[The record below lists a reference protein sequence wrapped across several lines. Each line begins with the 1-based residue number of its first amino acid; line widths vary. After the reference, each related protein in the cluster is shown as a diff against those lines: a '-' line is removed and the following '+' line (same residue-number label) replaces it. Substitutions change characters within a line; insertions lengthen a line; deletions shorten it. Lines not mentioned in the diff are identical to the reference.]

1 MLSKDLANNLSSN
14 VILEQPNENGWG
26 YGQIFAILA
35 RRKVWLIGTF
45 LSVLAM
51 SIVLTLIAK
60 PKYESSLRVLIEPT
74 YKSRQQSNGTVSSEM
89 QFSDPQVQVDLT
101 TQIQVLSSS
110 KLLKNAVNLL
120 QADYPDLTVSKL
132 KAGLTLAPIN
142 GTSGSQKVQ
151 TNLIEITY
159 VDTDSK
165 KARNVLKTLL
175 SVYQAYNLEQ
185 QKLRLSKGLSFI
197 NEQLPTIRRGVLE
210 SEAAL
215 EQFRRG
221 SNIIDPSEQAKNAA
235 SVLDNVRQQREAL
248 KASLKEALAN
258 YTSLQRQ
265 LALSPKGAISSSRL
279 SQSSLYQIRL
289 QEIQKLDLA
298 LERQRQLLTDE
309 HPVVQDLLKQ
319 RRALAQSLQQE
330 AGNILGS
337 GNISASSQQLV
348 SSGQLGDNGLLLAR
362 QLTEVQNNVSSLQA
376 KDQSL
381 AQTEE
386 KLGEEL
392 KKYPVLIAQYE
403 RLQPEVT
410 VRKNTLQKLMDAK
423 QDLSLEIAKG
433 GFNWEIIDAPKLGK
447 QISPVL
453 IRNLLLGSVI
463 GLFLGAI
470 SAFVREALDDT
481 VQSAEQLEDRLPL
494 PLLGAL
500 PKLSNAIPS
509 SINFNTLEGEH
520 TVGAPELFQWAP
532 LKEALDLIYANIQLL
547 KTQKQYEVLMVT
559 SALAGEGK
567 STLSLG
573 LALSAARQDKRVLLI
588 DADLRQPVLHKMFS
602 LNNNQGLSTLLTTDS
617 SSREIKSVPQWVY
630 MRWEDELN
638 DTDYTRTET
647 SIIPPSDISIDI
659 LTSGPNIGDPV
670 KLLQSNRLEELF
682 NIFRE
687 KYDLIIVDTPPV
699 VGLVDTLKL
708 GAACDG
714 VLMVARIQQVTHSD
728 LKTATNALSQL
739 NLIGLIMNG
748 VNHTNSQYNQR
759 YIKASR

>member
-1 MLSKDLANNLSSN
+1 MLSKDLSNNLSSN
-14 VILEQPNENGWG
+14 VILEQPNESDWG

-74 YKSRQQSNGTVSSEM
+74 YKSRQQVNGTVSTEQ

-101 TQIQVLSSS
+101 TQIKVLNSS

-120 QADYPDLTVSKL
+120 KTNYPDLTISKL
-132 KAGLTLAPIN
+132 QAGLTLEPIT
-142 GTSGSQKVQ
+142 GGKEKVQ

-159 VDTDSK
+159 VDTDPK
-165 KARNVLKTLL
+165 KTKNILKTLL

-185 QKLRLSKGLSFI
+185 QKLRLSRGLAFI

-210 SEAAL
+210 SEAEL
-215 EQFRRG
+215 EKFRRG

-258 YTSLQRQ
+258 YTNLQRQ
-265 LALSPKGAISSSRL
+265 LALSPKGAIASSRL
-279 SQSSLYQIRL
+279 SQSSLYQTRL
-289 QEIQKLDLA
+289 QEIQKLDLS

-330 AGNILGS
+330 AGNILG
-337 GNISASSQQLV
+337 NDISANPQQLL

-392 KKYPVLIAQYE
+392 RKYPVLIAQYE

-433 GFNWEIIDAPKLGK
+433 GFNWEIIDAPQSGK

-500 PKLSNAIPS
+500 PKLSTAIPS
-509 SINFNTLEGEH
+509 SANFHTLEGEH
-520 TVGAPELFQWAP
+520 SVGTPELFQWAP

-547 KTQKQYEVLMVT
+547 KTQKQHEVLMVT

-588 DADLRQPVLHKMFS
+588 DADLRQPVLHEMFS
-602 LNNNQGLSTLLTTDS
+602 LNNNQGLSTLLATDA

-638 DTDYTRTET
+638 DRDYERTEN

-670 KLLQSNRLEELF
+670 KILQSNRLEELF
-682 NIFRE
+682 HIFRE

-699 VGLVDTLKL
+699 VGLVDTLKI

-728 LKTATNALSQL
+728 LKTATHSLSQL

-748 VNHTNSQYNQR
+748 VNHTNHKYNQR
-759 YIKASR
+759 YIKAAR

>member
-14 VILEQPNENGWG
+14 VTLEQPNESDWG

-74 YKSRQQSNGTVSSEM
+74 YKSRQQVNGTVSSEM

-101 TQIQVLSSS
+101 TQMQVLSSS

-120 QADYPDLTVSKL
+120 QADYTDLTVSKL
-132 KAGLTLAPIN
+132 KEGLTLAPIN
-142 GTSGSQKVQ
+142 GNSGSQKVQ

-159 VDTDSK
+159 VDNDSK

-185 QKLRLSKGLSFI
+185 QKLRLSKGLAFI
-197 NEQLPTIRRGVLE
+197 NEQLPAIRRGVLE

-258 YTSLQRQ
+258 YTNLQRQ
-265 LALSPKGAISSSRL
+265 LALSPKGAIASSRL
-279 SQSSLYQIRL
+279 SQSSLYQTRL

-330 AGNILGS
+330 AGNILG
-337 GNISASSQQLV
+337 NDISANPQQLL

-362 QLTEVQNNVSSLQA
+362 QLTEVQNTVSSLQA

-392 KKYPVLIAQYE
+392 KRYPVLIAQYE

-470 SAFVREALDDT
+470 SAFLREALDDT

-602 LNNNQGLSTLLTTDS
+602 LNNNQGLSTLLATDS
-617 SSREIKSVPQWVY
+617 SSKEIKSVPQWVY

-748 VNHTNSQYNQR
+748 VNHTNSKYNQR

>member
-14 VILEQPNENGWG
+14 VILEQPNESSWG
-26 YGQIFAILA
+26 YGQIFAIIV
-35 RRKVWLIGTF
+35 RRKGWLIGTF

-51 SIVLTLIAK
+51 SIVLTLMAK
-60 PKYESSLRVLIEPT
+60 PKYESNLRVLIEPT
-74 YKSRQQSNGTVSSEM
+74 YKSRQQVNGAVSSEM

-110 KLLKNAVNLL
+110 ELLRKAVDRLKP
-120 QADYPDLTVSKL
+120 DYQDLTLRKL
-132 KAGLTLAPIN
+132 QAGLTLSPIN
-142 GTSGSQKVQ
+142 GTNGSQKVQ
-151 TNLIEITY
+151 TNLMQISYI
-159 VDTDSK
+159 DNDPRKSK
-165 KARNVLKTLL
+165 NILKTLL

-185 QKLRLSKGLSFI
+185 QKLRLSKGLAFI
-197 NEQLPTIRRGVLE
+197 NEQLPTIRQSVLE

-248 KASLKEALAN
+248 RASLKEALAN
-258 YTSLQRQ
+258 YTNLQRQ
-265 LALSPKGAISSSRL
+265 LALSPKGAIASSRL

-330 AGNILGS
+330 AGNILG
-337 GNISASSQQLV
+337 NDVSANSQQLV
-348 SSGQLGDNGLLLAR
+348 SSGQLGDNELLLAR

-386 KLGEEL
+386 KLGQEL
-392 KKYPVLIAQYE
+392 RKYPVLIAQYE

-410 VRKNTLQKLMDAK
+410 VRKNTLQKLINAK
-423 QDLSLEIAKG
+423 QDLSLEIARG
-433 GFNWEIIDAPKLGK
+433 GYNWEIIEAPQLGK
-447 QISPVL
+447 QISPIL
-453 IRNLLLGSVI
+453 IRNLLLGTVI

-500 PKLSNAIPS
+500 PKLSSAMQS
-509 SINFNTLEGEH
+509 SPTFNTLEGEH

-532 LKEALDLIYANIQLL
+532 LKEALDLIYANVQLL
-547 KTQKQYEVLMVT
+547 KTQKQHEVLMIT

-588 DADLRQPVLHKMFS
+588 DADLRNPVLHKMFS
-602 LNNNQGLSTLLTTDS
+602 LNNNQGLSTLLSTNS

-638 DTDYTRTET
+638 ERDYERTN
-647 SIIPPSDISIDI
+647 SIIPPADVSIDI
-659 LTSGPNIGDPV
+659 LTSGPSIGDPV
-670 KLLQSNRLEELF
+670 KLLQSERLEELF
-682 NIFRE
+682 NI
-687 KYDLIIVDTPPV
+687 
-699 VGLVDTLKL
+699 
-708 GAACDG
+708 
-714 VLMVARIQQVTHSD
+714 
-728 LKTATNALSQL
+728 
-739 NLIGLIMNG
+739 
-748 VNHTNSQYNQR
+748 
-759 YIKASR
+759 

>member
-14 VILEQPNENGWG
+14 VILEQPNESGWG
-26 YGQIFAILA
+26 YGQIFAILG

-51 SIVLTLIAK
+51 SVVLTLIAK

-74 YKSRQQSNGTVSSEM
+74 YKSRQQVNGAVSSEM

-110 KLLKNAVNLL
+110 ELLKKAVNRL
-120 QADYPDLTVSKL
+120 QGDYQDLTLKKL
-132 KAGLTLAPIN
+132 KAGLTLSPIN
-142 GTSGSQKVQ
+142 STNGSQKVQ
-151 TNLIEITY
+151 TNLIQINY
-159 VDTDSK
+159 IDSDPQRSK
-165 KARNVLKTLL
+165 NILKTLL

-185 QKLRLSKGLSFI
+185 QKLRLSKGLAFI
-197 NEQLPTIRRGVLE
+197 NEQLPTIRRSVLE

-235 SVLDNVRQQREAL
+235 SVLDNVRQQREVL
-248 KASLKEALAN
+248 RASLKEALAN

-265 LALSPKGAISSSRL
+265 LSLSPKGAIASSRL

-319 RRALAQSLQQE
+319 RRAQAESLQQE
-330 AGNILGS
+330 AGNILGN

-348 SSGQLGDNGLLLAR
+348 SSGQLGDNELLLAR
-362 QLTEVQNNVSSLQA
+362 QLTEVQNNISSLQA

-386 KLGEEL
+386 KLGQEL
-392 KKYPVLIAQYE
+392 RKYPVLIAQYE
-403 RLQPEVT
+403 RLQPEVM

-433 GFNWEIIDAPKLGK
+433 GYNWEIIEAPQLGK
-447 QISPVL
+447 QISPIL
-453 IRNLLLGSVI
+453 IRNLLLGTVI

-500 PKLSNAIPS
+500 PKLSDAIQSSPS
-509 SINFNTLEGEH
+509 FNTLEGEH

-532 LKEALDLIYANIQLL
+532 LKEALDLIYANVQLL
-547 KTQKQYEVLMVT
+547 KTQKQHEVLMVT

-588 DADLRQPVLHKMFS
+588 DADLRDPVLHQMFS
-602 LNNNQGLSTLLTTDS
+602 LNNNQGLSTLLATDS

-630 MRWEDELN
+630 MRWEDELSE
-638 DTDYTRTET
+638 DYVRTH
-647 SIIPPSDISIDI
+647 SVIPPADVSIDV
-659 LTSGPNIGDPV
+659 LTSGPSIGDPV
-670 KLLQSNRLEELF
+670 KLLQSERLEELF

-699 VGLVDTLKL
+699 IGLVDTLKI

-714 VLMVARIQQVTHSD
+714 VLMIARIQRVTHSD
-728 LKTATNALSQL
+728 LKMATNALSQL

-748 VNHTNSQYNQR
+748 VNHTNHKYINQN
-759 YIKASR
+759 YIKSSR

>member
-14 VILEQPNENGWG
+14 VILEQPNESDWG

-60 PKYESSLRVLIEPT
+60 PKYESNLRVLIEPT
-74 YKSRQQSNGTVSSEM
+74 YKSRQQVNGTVSSEM

-132 KAGLTLAPIN
+132 QAGLTLAPIN

-151 TNLIEITY
+151 TNLLQITY
-159 VDTDSK
+159 IDTDSK

-185 QKLRLSKGLSFI
+185 QKLRLSKGLAFI

-265 LALSPKGAISSSRL
+265 LELSPKGAIASSRL
-279 SQSSLYQIRL
+279 SQSSLYQTRL
-289 QEIQKLDLA
+289 IEIQKLDLA

-330 AGNILGS
+330 AGNILG
-337 GNISASSQQLV
+337 NNVSANPQQLV
-348 SSGQLGDNGLLLAR
+348 SSGQLGANEIQFAR
-362 QLTEVQNNVSSLQA
+362 QLTEVQNTVSSLQA

-381 AQTEE
+381 AQTEV

-392 KKYPVLIAQYE
+392 KRYPVLIAQYE

-588 DADLRQPVLHKMFS
+588 DADLRQPILHKMFS
-602 LNNNQGLSTLLTTDS
+602 LNNNQGLSTLLATDS

-699 VGLVDTLKL
+699 VGLVDTLKV

-748 VNHTNSQYNQR
+748 VNHTNSKYNQR

>member
-1 MLSKDLANNLSSN
+1 MLSKDLSNNLSSN
-14 VILEQPNENGWG
+14 VTLEQSNESDWG
-26 YGQIFAILA
+26 YSQIFAILA
-35 RRKVWLIGTF
+35 RRKGWLIGTF
-45 LSVLAM
+45 LGVLAM
-51 SIVLTLIAK
+51 SIILTLIAK

-74 YKSRQQSNGTVSSEM
+74 YKSRQQVNGVVSSEM

-101 TQIQVLSSS
+101 TQVQVLNSAE
-110 KLLKNAVNLL
+110 LLKKAVNRLR
-120 QADYPDLTVSKL
+120 ADYPNLNLRKL
-132 KAGLTLAPIN
+132 QAGLTLTPI
-142 GTSGSQKVQ
+142 TSTNGSQKVQ
-151 TNLIEITY
+151 TNLIQITY
-159 VDTDSK
+159 IDNDPK
-165 KARNVLKTLL
+165 KSRNILKTLL

-185 QKLRLSKGLSFI
+185 QKLRLSKGLAFI
-197 NEQLPTIRRGVLE
+197 NEQLPTIRRSVLE

-235 SVLDNVRQQREAL
+235 SVLDNVKQQREVL
-248 KASLKEALAN
+248 KASIKEALAN
-258 YTSLQRQ
+258 YTNLQRQ
-265 LALSPKGAISSSRL
+265 LALSPKGAIASSRL
-279 SQSSLYQIRL
+279 SQSSLYQTRL
-289 QEIQKLDLA
+289 VEIQKLDLA

-330 AGNILGS
+330 AGNILGND
-337 GNISASSQQLV
+337 NISASPRQLV
-348 SSGQLGDNGLLLAR
+348 SSGQLGDNELLLAR
-362 QLTEVQNNVSSLQA
+362 QLTEVQNTVSSLQA

-381 AQTEE
+381 SQTEE

-392 KKYPVLIAQYE
+392 RKYPVLIAQYE
-403 RLQPEVT
+403 RLQPEVI

-423 QDLSLEIAKG
+423 QDLSLEIARG
-433 GFNWEIIDAPKLGK
+433 GFNWEIMEAPQLGK
-447 QISPVL
+447 QISPIF

-481 VQSAEQLEDRLPL
+481 VQSAKQLEDRLPL

-500 PKLSNAIPS
+500 PKLSNAIQS
-509 SINFNTLEGEH
+509 SQAFHTLEGDH

-532 LKEALDLIYANIQLL
+532 LKEALDLIYTNIQLL
-547 KTQKQYEVLMVT
+547 KTQKQHEVLMVT

-588 DADLRQPVLHKMFS
+588 DADLRQPVLHEMFS
-602 LNNNQGLSTLLTTDS
+602 LNNNQGLSTLLATDC

-638 DTDYTRTET
+638 DRDYERIEN

-670 KLLQSNRLEELF
+670 KLLQLNRLEELF
-682 NIFRE
+682 NVFRE

-699 VGLVDTLKL
+699 VGLVDTLKI

-728 LKTATNALSQL
+728 LKTATTALDRF
-739 NLIGLIMNG
+739 NLLGIVMNG
-748 VNHTNSQYNQR
+748 VNYSGRSYSQKYLQAQR
-759 YIKASR
+759 

>member
-1 MLSKDLANNLSSN
+1 MLSKDLSSN
-14 VILEQPNENGWG
+14 VILEQPNESDWG

-35 RRKVWLIGTF
+35 RRKIWLIGTF
-45 LSVLAM
+45 LGVLAM

-74 YKSRQQSNGTVSSEM
+74 YKSRQQVNGAVSTEQ

-101 TQIQVLSSS
+101 TQVQVLSSS

-120 QADYPDLTVSKL
+120 KVDYSDLTIKKL
-132 KAGLTLAPIN
+132 QAGLTLAPIN
-142 GTSGSQKVQ
+142 SASGSQKVQ
-151 TNLIEITY
+151 TNIVQITY
-159 VDTDSK
+159 IDNDPKKSK
-165 KARNVLKTLL
+165 HILKTLL

-185 QKLRLSKGLSFI
+185 QKLRLSKGLAFI

-210 SEAAL
+210 SEAEL
-215 EQFRRG
+215 EKFRRG

-235 SVLDNVRQQREAL
+235 SVLDNIRQQREAL
-248 KASLKEALAN
+248 RASLKEALAN
-258 YTSLQRQ
+258 YTNLQRQ
-265 LALSPKGAISSSRL
+265 LELSPKGAIASSRL
-279 SQSSLYQIRL
+279 SQSSLYQTRL
-289 QEIQKLDLA
+289 IEIQKLDLA

-319 RRALAQSLQQE
+319 RRALAQSLQKE
-330 AGNILGS
+330 AGNILGN
-337 GNISASSQQLV
+337 NISASPQQLV
-348 SSGQLGDNGLLLAR
+348 SSGQLGDNELLLAR
-362 QLTEVQNNVSSLQA
+362 QLTEAQNNVSSLQA

-392 KKYPVLIAQYE
+392 RKYPVLIAQYE

-433 GFNWEIIDAPKLGK
+433 GFNWEIIDAPQLGK
-447 QISPVL
+447 QISPIF

-500 PKLSNAIPS
+500 PKLSTAIPS
-509 SINFNTLEGEH
+509 SANFHTLEGEH
-520 TVGAPELFQWAP
+520 SVGTPELFQWAP

-547 KTQKQYEVLMVT
+547 KTQKQHEVLMVT

-588 DADLRQPVLHKMFS
+588 DADLRQPVLHEMFS
-602 LNNNQGLSTLLTTDS
+602 LNNNQGLSTLLATDA

-638 DTDYTRTET
+638 DRDYERTEN

-682 NIFRE
+682 HIFRE

-699 VGLVDTLKL
+699 VGLVDTLKI

-728 LKTATNALSQL
+728 LKTATHALSQL

-748 VNHTNSQYNQR
+748 VNHTNSKYNQR
-759 YIKASR
+759 YIKAAR